1 MGVCREC
8 TTDAVSEE
16 RDMGWMTHQDDAKV
30 SVILERLLEVL
41 NTPSE
46 AVQRAVSDCLPP
58 LMKFQQEDAEVLVTK
73 LLDKLMKSDKYGER
87 RGAAFGLAGVVKGL
101 GIPSL
106 KRYGIMDALK
116 AGVEDK
122 NSAKAREGALL
133 GFECLCEKLGR
144 LFEPYVIHI
153 LPVLLVCFS
162 DPVVAVRDATDASA
176 RAIMAQLSAQGVK
189 LVLPHLLKG
198 LEDKAWRTKQGSVQL
213 LGAMAFCAP
222 RQLSQ
227 CLPTIVPKLSEV
239 LTDTHPK
246 VQTAAQTALQQVQA
260 CPCTAFSARN
270 QDDHFF
276 CIITYA
282 NQFYVDTILTPFQ
295 WDLRN

>member
-8 TTDAVSEE
+8 TTDAVSEQ

-58 LMKFQQEDAEVLVTK
+58 LMKFQQENAEVLVTK

-122 NSAKAREGALL
+122 
-133 GFECLCEKLGR
+133 
-144 LFEPYVIHI
+144 
-153 LPVLLVCFS
+153 
-162 DPVVAVRDATDASA
+162 
-176 RAIMAQLSAQGVK
+176 
-189 LVLPHLLKG
+189 
-198 LEDKAWRTKQGSVQL
+198 
-213 LGAMAFCAP
+213 
-222 RQLSQ
+222 
-227 CLPTIVPKLSEV
+227 
-239 LTDTHPK
+239 
-246 VQTAAQTALQQVQA
+246 
-260 CPCTAFSARN
+260 
-270 QDDHFF
+270 
-276 CIITYA
+276 
-282 NQFYVDTILTPFQ
+282 
-295 WDLRN
+295 